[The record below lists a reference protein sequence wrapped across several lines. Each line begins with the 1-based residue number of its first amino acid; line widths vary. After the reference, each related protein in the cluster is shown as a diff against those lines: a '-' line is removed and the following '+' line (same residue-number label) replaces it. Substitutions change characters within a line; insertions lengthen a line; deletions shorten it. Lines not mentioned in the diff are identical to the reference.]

1 MIWAVTPLEIRQLWK
16 GELKLTTPTAKK
28 QKGTKQKT
36 EMRFEK
42 SKRISKHKKKQNR

>member
-1 MIWAVTPLEIRQLWK
+1 MERR
-16 GELKLTTPTAKK
+16 AKINNTDSK
-28 QKGTKQKT
+28 KTKGTKQKT